1 MEFTHKILEKLDK
14 SGRHGRKQ
22 LSPLVTSEDTNNRV
36 IISDGKAIFTR
47 SLDQLSGQD
56 YR

>member
-1 MEFTHKILEKLDK
+1 MDFTHKILEKLDK
-14 SGRHGRKQ
+14 TGRHGRKQ

-36 IISDGKAIFTR
+36 IIADGKAIFTR
-47 SLDQLSGQD
+47 SLNQQTGQG

>member
-14 SGRHGRKQ
+14 SGRHQRKQ